1 MYRHFYYSEKEMKK
15 VVSGII
21 NILEYPLQMPIQH
34 LLLKR
39 KIIASHEITMKK
51 KLVHVSLAYSIY

>member
-39 KIIASHEITMKK
+39 KIIASHETTMKK
-51 KLVHVSLAYSIY
+51 N